1 MLTSRVDIL
10 AFVLLLYQTLTRGL
24 FPLGR
29 TELGIRSAGGIPVDY
44 LLLLRHS
51 SCTIRLLSWVNLFRD
66 LQPTAVLSFHLP
78 PATHTSRTCHTMD
91 MQIAL

>member
-29 TELGIRSAGGIPVDY
+29 TELGIPLQVAY
-44 LLLLRHS
+44 LLTT
-51 SCTIRLLSWVNLFRD
+51 SC
-66 LQPTAVLSFHLP
+66 
-78 PATHTSRTCHTMD
+78 C
-91 MQIAL
+91 